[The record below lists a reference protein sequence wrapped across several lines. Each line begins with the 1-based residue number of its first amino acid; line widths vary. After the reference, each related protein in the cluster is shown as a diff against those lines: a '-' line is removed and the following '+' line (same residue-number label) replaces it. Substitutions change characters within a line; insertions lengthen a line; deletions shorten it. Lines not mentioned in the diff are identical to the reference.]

1 MYGAQLLFFVSART
15 NKRHHHHPSTKVP
28 DPTVLLPSPEVALA
42 LTSQEFNGI
51 CPMMT
56 TALLPVAVSGLAPTP
71 LKPVVKTVTL
81 LEPDTGDFPAPAPL
95 VKCRVK

>member
-1 MYGAQLLFFVSART
+1 
-15 NKRHHHHPSTKVP
+15 
-28 DPTVLLPSPEVALA
+28 
-42 LTSQEFNGI
+42 
-51 CPMMT
+51 
-56 TALLPVAVSGLAPTP
+56 VAVSGLAPTP